1 MDKPQECHNLL
12 NSEIFQT
19 IWAEMEQEQI
29 NSFSNSRDFEYD
41 ERERAYTKLTVL
53 KEIKAH
59 LQSIAAQGEINKKRF
74 KIL

>member
-1 MDKPQECHNLL
+1 
-12 NSEIFQT
+12 
-19 IWAEMEQEQI
+19 MEQEQI